1 MTPFEIIILTII
13 YLVCCGYMAEMFS
26 KEENVWLRALL
37 VILSLVFAIYAP
49 LMFGGMLFEKM
60 KGE

>member
-1 MTPFEIIILTII
+1 MQANDFYYYGAAFVSL
-13 YLVCCGYMAEMFS
+13 
-26 KEENVWLRALL
+26 LL